1 MSKML
6 TEICEMLDGYTGRDK
21 IIRMLCYT
29 TKLGSGL
36 YAQKDPQLARKLA
49 IFSTKMSETRATLR
63 LFDDLP
69 MLAYSLSYGYGNK
82 EPDRWMG
89 LIGFISN
96 LIDHAYYPVDK
107 VCWFLEHNLLNVQ
120 NPTKWDT
127 INSLLWVASIYLN
140 LMKTIRSFTVMEQ
153 HKSCIDKKENEA
165 SQAFQMLLIKQRM
178 EALSILRLSLDL
190 IHAGSTLPKGMLW
203 GGCFQTWHVGLIGT
217 VSSLMGLYQYVAKKR
232 IVKQCS

>member
-6 TEICEMLDGYTGRDK
+6 NEICDMLDGYTGRDK
-21 IIRMLCYT
+21 IIRTLCYT
-29 TKLGSGL
+29 TKLASGL
-36 YAQKDPQLARKLA
+36 YAQSDPTRSKKLA
-49 IFSTKMSETRATLR
+49 IFSSKMSQTRATLR

-89 LIGFISN
+89 LIGFVTN

-107 VCWFLEHNLLNVQ
+107 ICWLIEHNLLNVE
-120 NPTKWDT
+120 NPTRWDT
-127 INSLLWVASIYLN
+127 INSMLWVASIYLN

-153 HKSCIDKKENEA
+153 HKSCIDKKENES
-165 SQAFQMLLIKQRM
+165 SQAFRMLLIKQRM
-178 EALSILRLSLDL
+178 EAISILRLLLDL

-203 GGCFQTWHVGLIGT
+203 GGRFQTWHVGLIGSI
-217 VSSLMGLYQYVAKKR
+217 SSLLGLYQYVAKKR
-232 IVKQCS
+232 IVKQSS